1 MYKENILSL
10 KINKKLSPNFNSE
23 VGVHQVDTLNP
34 NLFKV
39 YINYRYLPS
48 IFKDGCGPVELN
60 SCKLNC
66 LLFADDVV
74 LLSKT
79 EQGMQTCLN
88 RLQEYCK
95 NWCLEL
101 NTEKTKIIIFNKSGK
116 ILKSNFFF

>member
-1 MYKENILSL
+1 MKLQNIGVGGLFYNILKDIYKENILSL
-10 KINKKLSPNFNSE
+10 KINKKLSPNFISE
-23 VGVHQVDTLNP
+23 VGVCQGDTLRP

-39 YINYRYLPS
+39 YINDLPS
-48 IFKDGCGPVELN
+48 IFKDGCDPVELN

-95 NWCLEL
+95 N
-101 NTEKTKIIIFNKSGK
+101 
-116 ILKSNFFF
+116 

>member
-1 MYKENILSL
+1 MVLYGIEKSQ
-10 KINKKLSPNFNSE
+10 KPNFNSE
-23 VGVHQVDTLNP
+23 VEVRQWDTQSS

-39 YINYRYLPS
+39 YINDLPS
-48 IFKDGCGPVELN
+48 IFKDGCDPAELN

-66 LLFADDVV
+66 LLFADDVA

-79 EQGMQTCLN
+79 EQGMKTCIH

-101 NTEKTKIIIFNKSGK
+101 KTEKPKIIIFDKSGF
-116 ILKSNFFF
+116 LF